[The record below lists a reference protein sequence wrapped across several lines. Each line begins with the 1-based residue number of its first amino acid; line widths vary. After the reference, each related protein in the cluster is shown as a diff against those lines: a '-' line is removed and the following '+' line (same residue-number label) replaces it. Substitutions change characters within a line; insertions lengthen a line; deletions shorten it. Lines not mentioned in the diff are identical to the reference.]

1 MTQQTREGMPA
12 AFIHTL
18 FAVLFAA
25 ALFTSR
31 AHAQGARPSAAG
43 ATVAAAEPAGDE
55 EYALREGMNEWGVW
69 VGGSFDSPTPIGTA
83 EGRKYF
89 TAGLRYGR
97 VFAASKR
104 VAYEYTVDAVPA
116 AVVFQPDFARAF
128 NRVGDGSVYG
138 AGLSPVGLKVNFNRR
153 GRVKPFAG
161 GSGGFLYFRRPVP
174 LDIPG
179 ATRFNFTFEFTGG
192 VQFFTSGRRAVTA
205 GYKFHHISNANRSD
219 VNPGLDANVIYVGYS
234 FFK

>member
-1 MTQQTREGMPA
+1 MTQKVRKGMPSA
-12 AFIHTL
+12 LIQGL
-18 FAVLFAA
+18 FVA
-25 ALFTSR
+25 ALFASH
-31 AHAQGARPSAAG
+31 AHAQGARPAANAVP
-43 ATVAAAEPAGDE
+43 ATPEPASDE
-55 EYALREGMNEWGVW
+55 QYVLQEGMNEWGVW
-69 VGGSFDSPTPIGTA
+69 AGGSFDSPTLVGTA
-83 EGRKYF
+83 EDRKYF

-128 NRVGDGSVYG
+128 NRVDDGSVYG
-138 AGLSPVGLKVNFNRR
+138 AGLSPVGFKVNCNRR

-161 GSGGFLYFRRPVP
+161 GSGGFLYFQRPVP
-174 LDIPG
+174 VDAPG

-192 VQFFTSGRRAVTA
+192 VQFFTPERRAFTV